1 MGVRIWELGF
11 GMCVSNAVY
20 LFDLSMKNYF
30 TNDALYSPSG
40 DGDMKGSVGA
50 GLISV
55 NEAKRIV
62 AENALASQPVSVGLE
77 AAIGLTLAEDVF
89 SKLDIPAFNQSSV
102 DGYAFAF
109 DDVREPLLVNGEM
122 AAGAHENFLLSHGHA
137 ARIFTGAAIPGNADT
152 VVMQEKTLNDGD
164 KVIINDEML
173 QRGGNFRPKGSEI
186 KAGELALEKDSYL
199 SPAAIGFLAGIG
211 VTCVPVYAR
220 PSISIIVTGNELQT
234 PGNILEFG
242 QVYESNSFMLK
253 AALHRLHFN
262 DVKVYRV
269 KDDPHS
275 LSQTLDEALH
285 STDIVLLTG
294 GVSVGDYDFVLRAAA
309 ACGVKTLFH
318 KVRQRPGKPLYFGRK
333 DNKLVFGLPGN
344 PSSVLTCFYE
354 YVISALELITK
365 QTNLVQV
372 LHAPLARNYKKLKE
386 LTFFLKGLCDGS
398 TAVPLD
404 AQESYRLS
412 SFAKANCLV
421 RLEENVAEYREG
433 EVVEVHLLP
442 Q

>member
-1 MGVRIWELGF
+1 
-11 GMCVSNAVY
+11 
-20 LFDLSMKNYF
+20 MKHYF
-30 TNDALYSPSG
+30 INDALYSPSG
-40 DGDMKGSVGA
+40 EGGMKGNMGV

-62 AENALASQPVSVGLE
+62 VENTVASQPVILALE
-77 AAIGLTLAEDVF
+77 EAIGLTLAENVF

-109 DDVREPLLVNGEM
+109 DDVRERLLVYGEM
-122 AAGAHENFLLSHGHA
+122 AAGAHENFSVSHGHA

-152 VVMQEKTLNDGD
+152 VVMQEKTLIDDG
-164 KVIINDEML
+164 KLIINDEML

-186 KAGELALEKDSYL
+186 KAGELALGKDSYL
-199 SPAAIGFLAGIG
+199 SPAAIGFFAGIG
-211 VTCVPVYAR
+211 VTHVAVYER

-262 DVKVYRV
+262 EVKVYRV
-269 KDDPHS
+269 KDD
-275 LSQTLDEALH
+275 LSCLSETLDEALH
-285 STDIVLLTG
+285 STDIVFLTG

-309 ACGVKTLFH
+309 ECGVKTLFH

-333 DNKLVFGLPGN
+333 ENKLVFGLPGN

-354 YVISALELITK
+354 YVIPALELIIK
-365 QTNLVQV
+365 QKNLIQV
-372 LHAPLARNYKKLKE
+372 LHVQLARNYKKLKE
-386 LTFFLKGLCDGS
+386 LTFFLKGLYDGN
-398 TAVPLD
+398 TAAPLD

-442 Q
+442 H